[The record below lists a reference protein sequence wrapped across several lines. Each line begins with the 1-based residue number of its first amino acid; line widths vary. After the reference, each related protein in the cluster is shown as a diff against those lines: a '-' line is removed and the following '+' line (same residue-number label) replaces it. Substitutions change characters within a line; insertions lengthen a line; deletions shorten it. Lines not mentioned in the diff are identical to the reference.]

1 MEEKKKTFVTWVKKH
16 KTELIIAG
24 ISVVA
29 IIAVILGAK
38 NNETLE
44 EVWASLKNMVEKEP
58 KEIPYVALPQVPE
71 AVHISDVVVI
81 NTTHT
86 EQIPHDVSEH
96 IRNLHEGWKAST
108 EKIATAA
115 ERGYDLKP
123 GQTWVEAYTKGMTAA

>member
-1 MEEKKKTFVTWVKKH
+1 MEEKKKIFVTWVKKH

-29 IIAVILGAK
+29 IIAVILRAK

-44 EVWASLKNMVEKEP
+44 EVWASLKKKVEKEP
-58 KEIPYVALPQVPE
+58 KEIPSVALPQVPE

-81 NTTHT
+81 STTHT

-108 EKIATAA
+108 EKIAMAA
-115 ERGYDLKP
+115 EHGYDLKP

>member
-44 EVWASLKNMVEKEP
+44 EVWASLKNMTEKEP
-58 KEIPYVALPQVPE
+58 KEIPSIALPQVPE
-71 AVHISDVVVI
+71 AVHISDAVVI
-81 NTTHT
+81 SMTHT
-86 EQIPHDVSEH
+86 EQIPHNVSEH

-108 EKIATAA
+108 EKIATAT
-115 ERGYDLKP
+115 EHGYDLQP

>member
-44 EVWASLKNMVEKEP
+44 EVWASLKNMVKKEP
-58 KEIPYVALPQVPE
+58 KEIPSVALPQVPE

-81 NTTHT
+81 STTHT

-108 EKIATAA
+108 EKIATAS